1 MKYSV
6 AFKGLPFEPEKRQV
20 VYVENLYDGRINAL
34 VKDNYQQIRWIFG
47 RANLDF
53 IYLPMFFN
61 DEETREK
68 VLYYAPYLTTE
79 IIENAELRSCYLL
92 GYMSHQENREK
103 ITPSLLYSPKKNGE
117 EWIFQGQTID
127 IDEEGHCLTIQWF
140 EDTAAE
146 IEEEFSEEESNGA
159 RLHVRRYDED
169 DGILYRSDDDWDED
183 ESKVEY
189 SSTPNLWDQCG
200 RKLIKFGKKCVEEED
215 GYLET
220 SHEPSPSSLDE
231 ILDEDVRETLEELEK
246 KIERL
251 RLLGI
256 PLDAIVDFV
265 ARYETISRLRIT
277 DNLRILL
284 PDYGNRE
291 VLMGPLFKAIYF
303 LFLNH
308 PEGIIL
314 QQLES
319 YHHELVNYYL
329 QTSHKKELT
338 GRMLETINTL
348 EYPGNN
354 NINSILSKI
363 KTYFR
368 ATIDEHLAKHYYIVG
383 KPSEPYKIA
392 LDNIIIE
399 WEEENE

>member
-1 MKYSV
+1 MKYSI
-6 AFKGLPFEPEKRQV
+6 AFRGLPFEPEKRQV
-20 VYVENLYDGRINAL
+20 IYVENLYDERINAIIKEIYEQL
-34 VKDNYQQIRWIFG
+34 KWTFK

-61 DEETREK
+61 DEETKEK
-68 VLYYAPYLTTE
+68 ILYYAPYLTSD
-79 IIENAELRSCYLL
+79 IIEKVELRSSYLL

-103 ITPSLLYSPKKNGE
+103 IIPSLLYSPKKNDE
-117 EWIFQGQTID
+117 EWIFQGQAIELD
-127 IDEEGHCLTIQWF
+127 S
-140 EDTAAE
+140 EDTNE
-146 IEEEFSEEESNGA
+146 IIHWVEDVIFEINEELESA
-159 RLHVRRYDED
+159 KPRRYIRYDED
-169 DGILYRSDDDWDED
+169 IEEDGAAMSDASLDA
-183 ESKVEY
+183 SSPVEY
-189 SSTPNLWDQCG
+189 SSTPDLYEKAKKWLCS
-200 RKLIKFGKKCVEEED
+200 KKCVEEDD

-256 PLDAIVDFV
+256 PLDVIVSFV

-277 DNLRILL
+277 DDLRIFL

-291 VLMGPLFKAIYF
+291 VQMGPLFKAIYF

-314 QQLES
+314 QQLEN

-363 KTYFR
+363 KAYFR
-368 ATIDEHLAKHYYIVG
+368 VTIDEHLAKHYFIVG
-383 KPSEPYKIA
+383 SPGEPYKIA
-392 LDNIIIE
+392 LNQKLIE
-399 WEEENE
+399 WEDEE